1 MIMRILIVHNTLN
14 DSRSINGV
22 MRHYTLMARSWI
34 PAGNPTDFLVAKAGW
49 PQFRELTPQ
58 SELISSDGLFDGSRR
73 LDQSWICFPAYAYR
87 VATARWLRLP
97 HRYDVVIASSPLPV
111 EVFAAKIL
119 ARRSRARLAVKV
131 HHVLHAQT
139 GRHGFYDRLFLLSE
153 RFSCRLIHRHAD
165 LVYCS
170 VPAVAADYRKLE
182 ESLGLIPREPIISGY
197 GIDLSELADAD
208 PVPPAHDVVFLGRMH
223 EQKGVFDLARY
234 WQEVR
239 RALPTARLVV
249 VGEGPH
255 RSQVMQQFA
264 SMGLGDSARFTG
276 GVDDA
281 RKNEALRQARLGI
294 SLSHEEG
301 WGLSVTEFLAA
312 GLPVV
317 ACHLPVL
324 DHVFPGQLEMVPAG
338 DWRAAAARTIELLR
352 DEPRRAA
359 RGAAGR
365 EFVRRYDYRT
375 VAEVELAALLRLQA
389 NPALRPVPPS

>member
-1 MIMRILIVHNTLN
+1 LQRETQLIFWLPKPGGH
-14 DSRSINGV
+14 G
-22 MRHYTLMARSWI
+22 
-34 PAGNPTDFLVAKAGW
+34 
-49 PQFRELTPQ
+49 FRELTPQ
-58 SELISSDGLFDGSRR
+58 SELINSDGLFDGSRW

-97 HRYDVVIASSPLPV
+97 HRYDMVIASSQLPV
-111 EVFAAKIL
+111 EIFAAREL

-153 RFSCRLIHRHAD
+153 RFSCRQIHRHAD
-165 LVYCS
+165 LVFCS

-182 ESLGLIPREPIISGY
+182 ESLGLTPREPIISGY

-208 PVPPAHDVVFLGRMH
+208 PMPPSHDVVFLGRMH

-239 RALPTARLVV
+239 RGLPTARLVV

-255 RSQVMQQFA
+255 RNQVMQQFA
-264 SMGLGDSARFTG
+264 GLGLADSARFTG

-294 SLSHEEG
+294 SLSREEG
-301 WGLSVTEFLAA
+301 WGLSITEFLAA

-324 DHVFPGQLEMVPAG
+324 DHVFPEQLEMVPAG
-338 DWRAAAARTIELLR
+338 DWRAAAARTVELLR
-352 DEPRRAA
+352 DEPRRSA

-365 EFVRRYDYRT
+365 QFVRRYDYRR
-375 VAEVELAALLRLQA
+375 VAEVELAALLRLEASSAPQ
-389 NPALRPVPPS
+389 LVPPS